1 MKICCLY
8 GEIIQALKS
17 QPNLLQILYYQEEE
31 LLAVQMITDFRI
43 IYLRVIWVLPILN
56 KYFSDMEYDLEVKDD
71 DLGSGRKII
80 VISTSSK

>member
-43 IYLRVIWVLPILN
+43 IYLRVI
-56 KYFSDMEYDLEVKDD
+56 
-71 DLGSGRKII
+71 
-80 VISTSSK
+80 